1 MSDPPFQ
8 RSDRTIIRPNPG
20 GRRPTTP
27 SPAAPGPAPPPLS
40 YPSPPPGLGQPY
52 PSAPAPPI
60 SGGAEDWVRTPPVQ
74 APLQDSGQQALIL
87 KRDVPVAANENV
99 LLEAAGPILLLL
111 GRLRVSLMRANFA
124 NLMGQVADAIEE
136 FEQKVRRAGVPE
148 AQARQAKYA
157 LCATAD
163 DIVQNIPSEERH
175 YWTQYS
181 MLSKFFDDRTGGVR
195 FFEELERAKT
205 DPSTNYALLE
215 LMHACLSLGFQGI
228 HRTSAGGAV
237 QLQMIQRNLYELLR
251 RTRPRTDA
259 DLSPH
264 WRGQDIPPPVR
275 GFRIPFW
282 APVAVLASLIFLLF
296 VGMRL
301 LLAADTETV
310 TVEMRG
316 LFPQTAIAID
326 RPQVPVPAPM
336 PGTRPLP
343 PPPIEPPRPPG
354 PTQLERIRTALARE
368 IADKKVDAEENG
380 ASIIIRVGDL
390 TSFPSGSATALASFK
405 PLALKIAAALD
416 KEPGDIRITGHT
428 DNVPFQKW
436 AGFPRDNLE
445 LSRERAKA
453 IEALLKPGIT
463 DPARLKPDGKAET
476 QPLAPN
482 DTEEGRRRN
491 RRVEISIPRE
501 ETLRKP

>member
-20 GRRPTTP
+20 GRRPATP
-27 SPAAPGPAPPPLS
+27 PPAAPAPPPIS
-40 YPSPPPGLGQPY
+40 YPPPPPPQPY
-52 PSAPAPPI
+52 PGASAPPV
-60 SGGAEDWVRTPPVQ
+60 SGGTEDWVRTAPVQ
-74 APLQDSGQQALIL
+74 APVQDPGQQALIL
-87 KRDVPVAANENV
+87 KRDVPVAANENI
-99 LLEAAGPILLLL
+99 LLEASSPILLLL

-136 FEQKVRRAGVPE
+136 FEQKVRRASVPE

-181 MLSKFFDDRTGGVR
+181 MLSKFFGERTGGVR
-195 FFEELERAKT
+195 FFEELERAKA
-205 DPSTNYALLE
+205 DPSANYALLE

-228 HRTSAGGAV
+228 HRTSAGGAA

-251 RTRPRTDA
+251 RTRPRTEA

-282 APVAVLASLIFLLF
+282 APVAVVASLIFMLF
-296 VGMRL
+296 VGMRV
-301 LLAADTETV
+301 LLASDTDTV
-310 TVEMRG
+310 TAETRR
-316 LFPQTAIAID
+316 LFPDTAIAIE
-326 RPQVPVPAPM
+326 RVPVPVAAPVAG
-336 PGTRPLP
+336 PRPPP
-343 PPPIEPPRPPG
+343 PPPIEPPKPPG
-354 PTQLERIRTALARE
+354 PTQLERIRAVLAEE
-368 IADKKVDAEENG
+368 IAAKKADAAENG
-380 ASIIIRVGDL
+380 ASIIIRVGNL
-390 TSFPSGSATALASFK
+390 TTFPSGSATALESFK

-416 KEPGDIRITGHT
+416 KEPGDIRITGHS
-428 DNVPFQKW
+428 DNVAIFTVR
-436 AGFPRDNLE
+436 FPSNYE
-445 LSRERAKA
+445 LSLERAKA
-453 IEALLKPGIT
+453 VTAMIKPGIA
-463 DPARLKPDGKAET
+463 DPARLKVEGKADT
-476 QPLAPN
+476 QPVAPN
-482 DTEEGRRRN
+482 DTEEGRARN

>member
-27 SPAAPGPAPPPLS
+27 APAAPVPPTPPPQSYQPPPNPGPS
-40 YPSPPPGLGQPY
+40 YPPPPTA
-52 PSAPAPPI
+52 PSA
-60 SGGAEDWVRTPPVQ
+60 GGTEDWVRTAPVQ
-74 APLQDSGQQALIL
+74 VPLQDPGQQALIL

-99 LLEAAGPILLLL
+99 LLEASSPILLLL

-136 FEQKVRRAGVPE
+136 FEQKVRRASVPE

-157 LCATAD
+157 ICATAD

-181 MLSKFFDDRTGGVR
+181 MLSKFFGERTGGVR
-195 FFEELERAKT
+195 FFEELERAKA

-228 HRTSAGGAV
+228 HRTSAGGAA

-251 RTRPRTDA
+251 RTRPHTDA

-275 GFRIPFW
+275 GFRVPFW
-282 APVAVLASLIFLLF
+282 APVAVLASLVFLLF
-296 VGMRL
+296 IGMRI
-301 LLAADTETV
+301 LLASDTDTV
-310 TVEMRG
+310 TGEMRR
-316 LFPQTAIAID
+316 LFPDSALALERIPIPVAAPVAGP
-326 RPQVPVPAPM
+326 RPP
-336 PGTRPLP
+336 P
-343 PPPIEPPRPPG
+343 PPPIEPPKPPG
-354 PTQLERIRTALARE
+354 PTQLERIRTVLADE
-368 IADKKVDAEENG
+368 IAAKKADATENG
-380 ASIIIRVGDL
+380 ASIVIRVGNL
-390 TSFPSGSATALASFK
+390 TTFPSGSATVLDSFK
-405 PLALKIAAALD
+405 PIALKIAAALA

-428 DNVPFQKW
+428 DNVAIFTVR
-436 AGFPRDNLE
+436 FPSNYE
-445 LSRERAKA
+445 LSLERAKA
-453 IEALLKPGIT
+453 VTAVIKPGIA
-463 DPARLKPDGKAET
+463 DPARLKVDGKSDT
-476 QPLAPN
+476 QPVAPN
-482 DTEEGRRRN
+482 DTEEGRARN

>member
-20 GRRPTTP
+20 GRRAASPPPATP
-27 SPAAPGPAPPPLS
+27 ASPAISYPPP
-40 YPSPPPGLGQPY
+40 PSPPQPY
-52 PSAPAPPI
+52 PGASAPPV
-60 SGGAEDWVRTPPVQ
+60 SGGTEDWVRTAPVPPP
-74 APLQDSGQQALIL
+74 AQDPGQQALVL

-99 LLEAAGPILLLL
+99 LLEASSPILLLL

-136 FEQKVRRAGVPE
+136 FEQKVRRASVPE

-181 MLSKFFDDRTGGVR
+181 MLSKFFGERTGGVR
-195 FFEELERAKT
+195 FFEELERAKA
-205 DPSTNYALLE
+205 DPSANYALLE
-215 LMHACLSLGFQGI
+215 LMHACLSLGFQGV
-228 HRTSAGGAV
+228 HRTSAGGAA
-237 QLQMIQRNLYELLR
+237 QLQTIQRNLYELLR

-282 APVAVLASLIFLLF
+282 APVAVVASLVFMMF
-296 VGMRL
+296 VGMRV
-301 LLAADTETV
+301 LLASDTDTV
-310 TVEMRG
+310 TAETRR
-316 LFPQTAIAID
+316 LFPETAIAIE
-326 RPQVPVPAPM
+326 RVPVPVAAPVAG
-336 PGTRPLP
+336 PRPPP
-343 PPPIEPPRPPG
+343 PPPIEPPKPPG
-354 PTQLERIRTALARE
+354 PTQLERIRAALAQE
-368 IADKKVDAEENG
+368 IAAKKADAVENG
-380 ASIIIRVGDL
+380 ASIIIRVGNL
-390 TSFPSGSATALASFK
+390 TTFPSGSATALDSFK
-405 PLALKIAAALD
+405 PVALKIAAALD
-416 KEPGDIRITGHT
+416 KEPGDVRITGHT
-428 DNVPFQKW
+428 DNVAIFTVR
-436 AGFPRDNLE
+436 FPSNYE
-445 LSRERAKA
+445 LSLERAKA
-453 IEALLKPGIT
+453 VAAVVKPGFADAT
-463 DPARLKPDGKAET
+463 RLKIEGKADT
-476 QPLAPN
+476 QPVAPN
-482 DTEEGRRRN
+482 DTEEGRSRN

>member
-1 MSDPPFQ
+1 MNDPPFQ

-20 GRRPTTP
+20 GRR
-27 SPAAPGPAPPPLS
+27 AA
-40 YPSPPPGLGQPY
+40 SPPPATPASPPISYPPPPPPPQPY
-52 PSAPAPPI
+52 PGASAPPV
-60 SGGAEDWVRTPPVQ
+60 SGGTEDWVRTAPVPPP
-74 APLQDSGQQALIL
+74 AQDPGQQALVL

-99 LLEAAGPILLLL
+99 LLEASSPILLLL

-136 FEQKVRRAGVPE
+136 FEQKVRRASVPE

-181 MLSKFFDDRTGGVR
+181 MLSKFFGERTGGIR
-195 FFEELERAKT
+195 FFEELERAKA
-205 DPSTNYALLE
+205 DPSANYALLE
-215 LMHACLSLGFQGI
+215 LMHACLSLGFQGV
-228 HRTSAGGAV
+228 HRTSAGGAA

-282 APVAVLASLIFLLF
+282 APVAVVASLVFMMF
-296 VGMRL
+296 VGMRV
-301 LLAADTETV
+301 LLASDTDIVTAET
-310 TVEMRG
+310 RR
-316 LFPQTAIAID
+316 LFPETAIAIE
-326 RPQVPVPAPM
+326 RVPVPVAAPVAG
-336 PGTRPLP
+336 PRPPP
-343 PPPIEPPRPPG
+343 PPPIEPPKPPG
-354 PTQLERIRTALARE
+354 PTQLERIRAVLAQE
-368 IADKKVDAEENG
+368 IAAKKADAVENG
-380 ASIIIRVGDL
+380 ASIIIRVGNL
-390 TSFPSGSATALASFK
+390 TTFPSGSATALDSFK
-405 PLALKIAAALD
+405 PVALKIAAALD
-416 KEPGDIRITGHT
+416 KEPGDVRITGHT
-428 DNVPFQKW
+428 DNVAIFTVR
-436 AGFPRDNLE
+436 FPSNYE
-445 LSRERAKA
+445 LSLERAKA
-453 IEALLKPGIT
+453 VTAMIKPGIADAT
-463 DPARLKPDGKAET
+463 RLKIEGKADT
-476 QPLAPN
+476 QPVAPN
-482 DTEEGRRRN
+482 DTEEGRSRN

>member
-1 MSDPPFQ
+1 MSDPPFP
-8 RSDRTIIRPNPG
+8 RNDRTIIRPNPG
-20 GRRPTTP
+20 GRRTATP
-27 SPAAPGPAPPPLS
+27 SPAAPPSPAPAYPPPQGPGLS
-40 YPSPPPGLGQPY
+40 YPPPPV
-52 PSAPAPPI
+52 APDA
-60 SGGAEDWVRTPPVQ
+60 SSEDWVRTAPVQ
-74 APLQDSGQQALIL
+74 APPQDAGQQAMVL

-99 LLEAAGPILLLL
+99 LLEASSPILLLL

-148 AQARQAKYA
+148 AEARQAKYV

-181 MLSKFFDDRTGGVR
+181 MLAKFFGERTGGVR
-195 FFEELERAKT
+195 FFEELERAKA
-205 DPSTNYALLE
+205 DPSTNFALLE
-215 LMHACLSLGFQGI
+215 LMHACLALGFQGI
-228 HRTSAGGAV
+228 HRTSAGGAA
-237 QLQMIQRNLYELLR
+237 QLQMIQRTLYELLR

-259 DLSPH
+259 ELSPH
-264 WRGQDIPPPVR
+264 WRGQDIPPPAR
-275 GFRIPFW
+275 GFRVPFW
-282 APVAVLASLIFLLF
+282 APVAVLASLVFVLF
-296 VGMRL
+296 GGMRL
-301 LLAADTETV
+301 LLASDTETV
-310 TVEMRG
+310 TTEMRR
-316 LFPQTAIAID
+316 LFPETALVIY
-326 RPQVPVPAPM
+326 RPPVPVPAPV
-336 PGTRPLP
+336 PGPRPPP
-343 PPPIEPPRPPG
+343 PPPIEPPKPPG
-354 PTQLERIRTALARE
+354 PTQLERIRAALVKE
-368 IADKKVDAEENG
+368 IAEKKVDAMENG

-390 TSFPSGSATALASFK
+390 TSFPTGSATALESFK

-416 KEPGDIRITGHT
+416 KEPGEIRITGHT

-453 IEALLKPGIT
+453 VEASLKPGIA
-463 DPARLKPDGKAET
+463 DPTRLKPEGKAET
-476 QPLAPN
+476 VPLAPN

-501 ETLRKP
+501 ETLGKP